1 MATLIVIDIEYRYKS
16 NSQLHTLFA
25 SLSLMMYYNYS
36 CAIYKNTIKFT
47 GYSASRATVPKCT
60 FSCLS
65 LSLGFLPLVCL
76 FRTMATIANISQF
89 SYFPIFLV
97 GHFSGS
103 SSLRA
108 YASSFIALHSFWGT
122 GKGFSLPC
130 CLFVSSDKDMLHA
143 VAVGG
148 SIMLECR
155 CLQHR
160 KYVAAGYT
168 SAIVA
173 LAATP
178 PQLPPQ
184 LPHPWPC
191 DQLLLYNED

>member
-1 MATLIVIDIEYRYKS
+1 MQYIKIHLNLQGTLLVV
-16 NSQLHTLFA
+16 LHCLSALFH
-25 SLSLMMYYNYS
+25 
-36 CAIYKNTIKFT
+36 
-47 GYSASRATVPKCT
+47 V
-60 FSCLS
+60 S

-89 SYFPIFLV
+89 SYFPSWPFLWL
-97 GHFSGS
+97 FLFAC
-103 SSLRA
+103 LR
-108 YASSFIALHSFWGT
+108 FFVHSFAFILGYW
-122 GKGFSLPC
+122 KRVFSLPC

>member
-1 MATLIVIDIEYRYKS
+1 
-16 NSQLHTLFA
+16 
-25 SLSLMMYYNYS
+25 MYYKYS
-36 CAIYKNTIKFT
+36 CAIYKNTFKFT

-65 LSLGFLPLVCL
+65 LSWFFASCVSFPDDGDNCKYFAIFL
-76 FRTMATIANISQF
+76 F
-89 SYFPIFLV
+89 SYFPSWPFLWL
-97 GHFSGS
+97 FLFAC
-103 SSLRA
+103 LR
-108 YASSFIALHSFWGT
+108 FFVHSFAVILGYW
-122 GKGFSLPC
+122 KRVFSLPC

-143 VAVGG
+143 VAARE

-160 KYVAAGYT
+160 EYVAAGYT